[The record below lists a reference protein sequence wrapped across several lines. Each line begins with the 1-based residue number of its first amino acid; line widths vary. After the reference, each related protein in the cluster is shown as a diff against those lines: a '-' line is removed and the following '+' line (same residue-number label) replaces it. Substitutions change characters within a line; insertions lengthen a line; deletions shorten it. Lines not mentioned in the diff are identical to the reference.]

1 MRHARAVRPFILL
14 AAIDCRIGVF
24 PFHERAARAMGMLK
38 SEAERALRR
47 IDAVV
52 DPALFERRQV
62 STTDPMLLAWYAEG
76 AQDQRHATD
85 RTRRP
90 PLRLRGVRRSALRRR
105 RFDPGMRLRRP
116 ADARAPRRLLLLR
129 DRRLQG
135 TRVPSNCG
143 ALHHVNY
150 AVVPAAM
157 EGDEP
162 TVISYELDDITV
174 FRSTSS
180 SFFDMSLLH
189 STVLLVRLRNDR
201 RSTRLH
207 RWSRAPPSLTACY
220 LTSTHCRSVRRG
232 RRVVLQHGQDRLP
245 TRPSPLCRLH
255 SAARAVCSSQMLEH
269 TVVW

>member
-1 MRHARAVRPFILL
+1 
-14 AAIDCRIGVF
+14 
-24 PFHERAARAMGMLK
+24 
-38 SEAERALRR
+38 
-47 IDAVV
+47 
-52 DPALFERRQV
+52 
-62 STTDPMLLAWYAEG
+62 MLLAWYAEG
-76 AQDQRHATD
+76 KITD
-85 RTRRP
+85 
-90 PLRLRGVRRSALRRR
+90 
-105 RFDPGMRLRRP
+105 MRLRRP

-150 AVVPAAM
+150 AVVPAAA

-207 RWSRAPPSLTACY
+207 RWSREPPSLTACY